1 MAQAVE
7 SPAMQETQV
16 WSVGQED
23 PLEKGMAT
31 HSSIP
36 SWRIPWTEES
46 GGLQSTESQRIGHD
60 WSINTFTVFILK
72 AWRMCLYITQHQI
85 WTIFWIDYHD
95 IEQRP
100 TNGSLVIKDEEAQTK
115 RDHSPLSIMKSL
127 TVWGGL
133 FYFLREQL
141 SVLCWN
147 VALSSEFQTGA
158 FLSKWGLSKAK
169 TMSFS
174 LGNQG
179 NLQWIDT

>member
-1 MAQAVE
+1 
-7 SPAMQETQV
+7 MQETQV
-16 WSVGQED
+16 WSMGLED
-23 PLEKGMAT
+23 PLEKGLAT

-72 AWRMCLYITQHQI
+72 AWRMCLYITQYQI
-85 WTIFWIDYHD
+85 WSIFWIDYHD

-100 TNGSLVIKDEEAQTK
+100 MNGSLVIKDEEAQTK

-133 FYFLREQL
+133 LYFLREQF
-141 SVLCWN
+141 SVLCWS